1 MSRPVDS
8 FGSVR
13 PGRPLPRLS
22 SPVDQLS
29 GHVEVAVIGSGYGG
43 AITASRL
50 ARAKRQVWILERGRE
65 LHPGEFPDTLPE
77 ATAEAQLHHGSG
89 HVGSRTALYDMHALG
104 DMNVFVGCGLGGTSL
119 INANVA
125 LRADPRVFQRSCWP
139 AELVA
144 DAFRL
149 ERCYVRAEAML
160 APQRLPD
167 RGIALAKVSA
177 LEASARELP
186 GSRFSHPPI
195 NVTFDEQANAAG
207 IHQPGCN
214 FCGDCVAGCNV
225 GSKNTVLMNYLPDAV
240 GHGAKIFTE
249 VSVHHL
255 SRVQGRWHLHCE
267 LLHTG
272 QELFHAPMVTITAD
286 VVVLSAGT
294 LGSTEILLRSRND
307 VSLPDTVGTRF
318 SGNGDV
324 LAFSYNGDRHIN
336 GMGWGSHH
344 PNEAAAVGPCIAGI
358 IDLRDGE
365 LDQGMVI
372 EEGAIP
378 GGLAA
383 YLPVL
388 FGLSGAAIGVDTQP
402 GVGDEIAEHLRELET
417 LVGGPHVGAL
427 RNTLTYLV
435 MAHDGSD
442 GRLELDA
449 DDRLE
454 VQWPGVG
461 DKPIFTSISD
471 NLLRATKAH
480 HGTYVKDPLWS
491 RHLGNRLITVHPLGG
506 CPMGA
511 DASTAVV
518 NHKGQVFKGISGTD
532 VHESLYVSDGAVI
545 PCSLG
550 VNPLLTISA
559 LAERTAA
566 ILAEDRG
573 WTVDYDSPTPEIP
586 QQPKTVGIRF
596 TERMAGWAASGA
608 VIPADYRRA
617 AEAGRTANH
626 AVSFVLTITTDDL
639 DGFLRDPDH
648 LARMAGTVTAPAL
661 SAEPMPTCGGTFNL
675 FIRDPDDA
683 GLVHMQYRTRL
694 RTIDGRNFF
703 LSGHKNMGQDRL
715 RDLWSATTTL
725 FTEIHEGDDDSGAVV
740 ARGVLTIKPVDFA
753 QQLRSMRA
761 TGTSSIREQLDAQAR
776 FGTAFASELFG
787 VYGPVATRRV
797 RLVDDDAAPR
807 KKRPLRAP
815 APELYPFTT
824 DDGVEL
830 LLTRYRGGTKGPV
843 MLAHGLGVSSLI
855 FTIDTIGTNLVEYLC
870 ANGYDVWLADLRASI
885 ALPASRT
892 QYSADDIAEHDYPA
906 AVEKVR
912 QVTGAASIQVVAHCF
927 GSTTFICAMLAGL
940 QGVRAAVCSQ
950 VATHMVVPSLTS
962 IKSGLHVPDVLN
974 RFGLHTLS
982 AEAHSKER
990 WLERAF
996 DQGLEFWP
1004 MRHEEKCDSGVC
1016 HRISFLYAL
1025 LYNHDQLNSVTH
1037 DAALAE
1043 MFGVA
1048 SITAFQ
1054 HLAAMVR
1061 HGTVV
1066 GADGSDR
1073 YLPHLDRL
1081 ALPLTII
1088 HGAENACF
1096 LPESTAKTVAALA
1109 KTNGP
1114 EWYRRHVIP
1123 GYGHIDCIFGAQAAT
1138 DVYPLIVQG
1147 LQPTATL

>member
-8 FGSVR
+8 SHDAR
-13 PGRPLPRLS
+13 AGRPLPRLS

-29 GHVEVAVIGSGYGG
+29 GHVEVAVVGSGYGG

-50 ARAKRQVWILERGRE
+50 ARAKKQVWILERGRE
-65 LHPGEFPDTLPE
+65 LHPGEYPDTLPE
-77 ATAEAQLHHGSG
+77 AAGETQLHHGSG
-89 HVGSRTALYDMHALG
+89 HAGSRTALYDVHALG
-104 DMNVFVGCGLGGTSL
+104 DMSVFVGCGLGGTSL

-125 LRADPRVFQRSCWP
+125 LRADPRVFERSCWP
-139 AELVA
+139 AELAA

-149 ERCYVRAEAML
+149 ERCYARAEAML
-160 APQRLPD
+160 APRPLPD
-167 RGIALAKVSA
+167 RGKELAKLKA
-177 LEASARELP
+177 LQASAGELP
-186 GSRFSHPPI
+186 GSRFYHPPI
-195 NVTFDEQANAAG
+195 NVTFDERANAAG

-225 GSKNTVLMNYLPDAV
+225 GAKNTVLMNYLPDAV

-255 SRVQGRWHLHCE
+255 SRVEGRWHIHCE

-272 QELFHAPMVTITAD
+272 QELFAAPMVTITAD

-294 LGSTEILLRSRND
+294 LGSTGILLRSRND
-307 VSLPDTVGTRF
+307 VSLPDAVGTRF

-324 LAFSYNGDRHIN
+324 LAFSYNGDQHID

-344 PNEAAAVGPCIAGI
+344 HNEASPVGPCITGI

-365 LDQGMVI
+365 VDEGMII

-383 YLPVL
+383 YLPAL
-388 FGLSGAAIGVDTQP
+388 FGMSGAAIGVDTEP
-402 GVGDEIAEHLRELET
+402 GVADEVAEHLRELES
-417 LVGGPHVGAL
+417 LLRGPHFGAL

-435 MAHDGSD
+435 MAHDDSD

-449 DDRLE
+449 EGRLK
-454 VQWPGVG
+454 VLWPGVG

-491 RHLGNRLITVHPLGG
+491 KRLGKRLVTVHPLGG

-511 DASTAVV
+511 DATAAVV
-518 NHKGQVFKGISGTD
+518 NHKGQVFNSKSGSAA
-532 VHESLYVSDGAVI
+532 HESLYVSDGSVI

-573 WTVDYDSPTPEIP
+573 WTVDYDSPTPELP
-586 QQPKTVGIRF
+586 QQPITVGIRF
-596 TERMAGWAASGA
+596 TERMTGWAASGA

-617 AEAGRTANH
+617 DEAGKTANQ

-639 DGFLRDPDH
+639 DRFLREPDH
-648 LARMAGTVTAPAL
+648 LARMVGTVTAPAL
-661 SAEPMPTCGGTFNL
+661 SAEPMQSCGGTFNL
-675 FIRDPDDA
+675 FLRDFDDA

-694 RTIDGRNFF
+694 VTTDGRHFF
-703 LSGHKNMGQDRL
+703 LTGHKNMGHDRL

-725 FTEIHEGDDDSGAVV
+725 FTEIHEGDDDTGPVV
-740 ARGVLTIKPVDFA
+740 ARGVLRIKPEDFA

-761 TGTSSIREQLDAQAR
+761 TGTASIRDQLDAQAR
-776 FGTAFASELFG
+776 FGTAFAAELFH
-787 VYGPVATRRV
+787 VYGGVATRRL
-797 RLVDDDAAPR
+797 RLVDDDAPPR

-815 APELYPFTT
+815 APELHPFTT

-830 LLTRYRGGTKGPV
+830 LLTRYRGGAKGPV
-843 MLAHGLGVSSLI
+843 LLAHGLGVSSLI

-870 ANGYDVWLADLRASI
+870 ANGYDVWLLELRASI

-912 QVTGAASIQVVAHCF
+912 QVTDASSVQVVAHCF

-974 RFGLHTLS
+974 RLGLRTLS
-982 AEAHSKER
+982 AGAHSKER
-990 WLERAF
+990 WLERVF

-1004 MRHEEKCDSGVC
+1004 MRHEEKCDNGVC

-1025 LYNHDQLNSVTH
+1025 LYNHDQLNAATH
-1037 DAALAE
+1037 DIALAE

-1048 SITAFQ
+1048 SINAFR
-1054 HLAAMVR
+1054 HLAVMVR
-1061 HGTVV
+1061 HGRVV

-1073 YLPHLDRL
+1073 YMPHLDRL

-1088 HGAENACF
+1088 QGADNACF
-1096 LPESTAKTVAALA
+1096 HPESTARTVAALA
-1109 KTNGP
+1109 ETNGP
-1114 EWYRRHVIP
+1114 DWYHRRLIP
-1123 GYGHIDCIFGAQAAT
+1123 GYGHIDCIFGARAAT
-1138 DVYPLIVQG
+1138 DVYPHILQG
-1147 LQPTATL
+1147 LQPTATT

>member
-8 FGSVR
+8 SNSVR

-29 GHVEVAVIGSGYGG
+29 GHVEIAVIGSGYGG

-50 ARAKRQVWILERGRE
+50 ARAKRQVWVLERGRE

-77 ATAEAQLHHGSG
+77 AAGEAQLHNGSG
-89 HVGSRTALYDMHALG
+89 HVGSRTALYDMHAHG

-125 LRADPRVFQRSCWP
+125 LRADPRVFERSCWP

-149 ERCYVRAEAML
+149 ERCYARAEAML
-160 APQRLPD
+160 APQPVPQ
-167 RGIALAKVSA
+167 RGVALAKVSA

-186 GSRFSHPPI
+186 GSRFYHPPI
-195 NVTFDEQANAAG
+195 NVTFDERANAAG

-249 VSVHHL
+249 ISVHHL
-255 SRVQGRWHLHCE
+255 SRVEGRWQLHCE

-272 QELFHAPMVTITAD
+272 RELFGAQMVTITAD

-294 LGSTEILLRSRND
+294 LGSTEILLRSRDD
-307 VSLPDTVGTRF
+307 VSLPDTIGTRF

-336 GMGWGSHH
+336 GMGWGAHR
-344 PNEAAAVGPCIAGI
+344 PNEKATVGPCIAGI

-365 LDQGMVI
+365 LDRGIVI
-372 EEGAIP
+372 EDGAIP
-378 GGLAA
+378 GGLAP

-388 FGLSGAAIGVDTQP
+388 FSLSGAAFGVDTEP
-402 GVGDEIAEHLRELET
+402 GIGDEFAERMREFET

-435 MAHDGSD
+435 MAHDDSD

-449 DDRLE
+449 DDRLT
-454 VQWPGVG
+454 VHWPGVG
-461 DKPIFTSISD
+461 DKPIFTSISEK
-471 NLLRATKAH
+471 LLRATAAH
-480 HGTYVKDPLWS
+480 GGTYVKDPLWS
-491 RHLGNRLITVHPLGG
+491 ERLGKRLITVHPLGG

-511 DASTAVV
+511 DAGTAVV
-518 NHKGQVFKGISGTD
+518 NHKGQVFTGNSGTD

-573 WTVDYDSPTPEIP
+573 WTVDYDSATPELP
-586 QQPKTVGIRF
+586 QQPRTIGIRF
-596 TERMAGWAASGA
+596 TERMTGWAASGA
-608 VIPADYRRA
+608 DIPADYRRA
-617 AEAGRTANH
+617 ADAGKSAH
-626 AVSFVLTITTDDL
+626 HPVSFVLTITTDDL
-639 DGFLRDPDH
+639 DEFLRNPNH

-661 SAEPMPTCGGTFNL
+661 STEPMQSFGGAFNL
-675 FIRDPDDA
+675 FIRDLDDA
-683 GLVHMQYRTRL
+683 GMVHMQYRTRL
-694 RTIDGRNFF
+694 LTADGRHFF
-703 LSGHKNMGQDRL
+703 LTGHKNMGHDRL

-725 FTEIHEGDDDSGAVV
+725 FTAIHEGDDDTGPVV
-740 ARGVLTIKPVDFA
+740 ARGVLTIRATDFA

-761 TGTSSIREQLDAQAR
+761 TGTINIREQLDAQTR
-776 FGTAFASELFG
+776 FGTAFAAELFDI
-787 VYGPVATRRV
+787 YGPVATRRV
-797 RLVDDDAAPR
+797 RLIDDDAPPR

-815 APELYPFTT
+815 APKLYPFTT
-824 DDGVEL
+824 DDGVDL
-830 LLTRYRGGTKGPV
+830 LLTRYQGGSKGPV
-843 MLAHGLGVSSLI
+843 MLTHGLGVSSLI
-855 FTIDTIGTNLVEYLC
+855 FTIDTIDTNLVEYLC
-870 ANGYDVWLADLRASI
+870 ANGYDVWLLELRASI
-885 ALPASRT
+885 ALPVSQT

-906 AVEKVR
+906 AVEKIR
-912 QVTGAASIQVVAHCF
+912 QITEAPSVQVVAHCF

-950 VATHMVVPSLTS
+950 VATHMVVPSVTS

-974 RFGLHTLS
+974 RLGLHTLS
-982 AEAHSKER
+982 AEAHSRER
-990 WLERAF
+990 WSERVF
-996 DQGLEFWP
+996 DQALECWP
-1004 MRHEEKCDSGVC
+1004 MRHEDKCDSGVC

-1025 LYNHDQLNSVTH
+1025 LYNHDQLNLVTH

-1048 SITAFQ
+1048 GITAFR

-1073 YLPHLDRL
+1073 YMPHLDRL

-1088 HGAENACF
+1088 HGADNACF
-1096 LPESTAKTVAALA
+1096 LPESTAKTVAALTM
-1109 KTNGP
+1109 TNGP
-1114 EWYRRHVIP
+1114 DWYRRRLIP
-1123 GYGHIDCIFGAQAAT
+1123 GYGHIDCIFGARAVI
-1138 DVYPLIVQG
+1138 DVYPHILQG